1 MRAKKMPLA
10 GEHKGLKTTK
20 SGRAFRVQIYRKIT
34 TYANNKYSF
43 RGVKC

>member
-20 SGRAFRVQIYRKIT
+20 SGRAFRVQYTEKLRLMQII
-34 TYANNKYSF
+34 SIVF
-43 RGVKC
+43 GG

>member
-20 SGRAFRVQIYRKIT
+20 SGRAFGCKCTEKLRLMQII
-34 TYANNKYSF
+34 SIVF
-43 RGVKC
+43 GG